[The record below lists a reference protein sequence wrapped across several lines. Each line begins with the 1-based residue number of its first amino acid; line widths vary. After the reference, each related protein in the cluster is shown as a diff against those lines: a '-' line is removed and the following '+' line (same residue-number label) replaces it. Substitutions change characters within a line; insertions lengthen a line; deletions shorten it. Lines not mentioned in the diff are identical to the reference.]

1 MEPRQIAIQAAA
13 VLLSPL
19 VAIVV
24 GRRLDDRK
32 ARRTR
37 KENLFTILVGSRHDP
52 NQQFM
57 SAVNLIPVLYDKGS
71 RVRQLHK
78 EFYDAVQRE
87 KTAAQPMERPNEL
100 LTQLILA
107 VCRDLGY
114 QQDIEES
121 DIRNVFQLK
130 PTGVQWTHGD
140 LDEVPKP

>member
-1 MEPRQIAIQAAA
+1 MEPWQIAIQAAA

-57 SAVNLIPVLYDKGS
+57 SSLNLIPVLYDKGS
-71 RVRQLHK
+71 RVRQLH
-78 EFYDAVQRE
+78 
-87 KTAAQPMERPNEL
+87 
-100 LTQLILA
+100 
-107 VCRDLGY
+107 
-114 QQDIEES
+114 EES

-140 LDEVPKP
+140 LGEVPKP